1 MKYNVEISADLEIEA
16 DSEKEAISIAQEKIT
31 DDIDSTLFFDVEE
44 VTEDEPEKYKRSLLA
59 IGMTEKDAQAA
70 TLAKYGQQPAKLDA
84 AEGKIKLWDDEE
96 VIEP

>member
-44 VTEDEPEKYKRSLLA
+44 VTED
-59 IGMTEKDAQAA
+59 
-70 TLAKYGQQPAKLDA
+70 
-84 AEGKIKLWDDEE
+84 DDEE